1 MSLVSRSIAS
11 CAGRLRRSRL
21 AAAALRAVSVPQD
34 SAGKTP
40 AFRAQY
46 SARDIAGGENRD
58 ARSVQEIVAAGH
70 WALTYH
76 RLRASRVG
84 ELFLGVAE
92 ASSGTEEFSG
102 GGPFFSIVSFGRR
115 DSRRKGRASGFQRL
129 R

>member
-11 CAGRLRRSRL
+11 CAWRLRRSRL
-21 AAAALRAVSVPQD
+21 AAAAPRAVSVPRD

-84 ELFLGVAE
+84 LFLGVAE